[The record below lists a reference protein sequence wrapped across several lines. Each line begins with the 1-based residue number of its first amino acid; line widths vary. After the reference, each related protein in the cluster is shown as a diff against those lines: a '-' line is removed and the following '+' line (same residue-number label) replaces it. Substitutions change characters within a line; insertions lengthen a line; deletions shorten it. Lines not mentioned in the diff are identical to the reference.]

1 MEKIMRMRT
10 YSQFKSLFLLRFKLP
25 LSMQPSDCI
34 KVCIQD
40 VEVRDLAEVF
50 EVQCRNGRSDEDNR
64 MSIRLFGVLQDKNF
78 DSAAPLDDVNGQQ
91 CASKLRSLKRFY
103 KTNNDHNS
111 KSGNGRRRWQHFQIM
126 EVILG
131 KKVWCDLIAVAS
143 FPDLSQ
149 TSITNDSVGGS
160 DR

>member
-40 VEVRDLAEVF
+40 VEVRDLAEVLHLSLSKHKIR
-50 EVQCRNGRSDEDNR
+50 QSCARSKEH
-64 MSIRLFGVLQDKNF
+64 QT
-78 DSAAPLDDVNGQQ
+78 APLDDVNGQQ